1 MYTCRQNN
9 YTPTECVYAR
19 VYRILRLVHKVL
31 VYIKKVPNHV
41 TKLQLVNISIDN
53 SIIPI
58 QFSCVHFDNIMTK
71 RNMTASVS

>member
-1 MYTCRQNN
+1 MCLCQ
-9 YTPTECVYAR
+9 R
-19 VYRILRLVHKVL
+19 VYRILRLAHNVL
-31 VYIKKVPNHV
+31 VKIKKVLNHV